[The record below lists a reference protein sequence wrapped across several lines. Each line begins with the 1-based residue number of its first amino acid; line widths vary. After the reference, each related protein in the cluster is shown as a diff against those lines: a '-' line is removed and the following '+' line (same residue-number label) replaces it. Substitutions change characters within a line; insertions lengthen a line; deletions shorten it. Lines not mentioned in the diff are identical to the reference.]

1 MTDLDKDLEN
11 FIMMCK
17 RNTTYLSKT
26 FQNELFLCIKEY
38 IQQVIVNDIKNQKM
52 LPFSIYLLMK

>member
-52 LPFSIYLLMK
+52 LPFSVYLLMK

>member
-26 FQNELFLCIKEY
+26 FQNKLFLCIKEY

-52 LPFSIYLLMK
+52 QPFLVYLLMK

>member
-1 MTDLDKDLEN
+1 MTDLDKDLGN

-52 LPFSIYLLMK
+52 LPFSVYLLMK